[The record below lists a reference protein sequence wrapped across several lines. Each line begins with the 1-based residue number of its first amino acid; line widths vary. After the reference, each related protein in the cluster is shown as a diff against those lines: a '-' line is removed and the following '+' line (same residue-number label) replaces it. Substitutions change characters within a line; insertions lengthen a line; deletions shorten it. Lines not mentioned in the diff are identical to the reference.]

1 MYLFKCVCMSARVCA
16 DIHVLR
22 AAEAVARLPGSEEQ
36 LLAVLEEQ
44 EEKNGRRR
52 REARMEQERAQVP
65 VGRKPGL
72 QLQPAS
78 VRCPFGG
85 L

>member
-1 MYLFKCVCMSARVCA
+1 MSVFSELLKLWPDFKA
-16 DIHVLR
+16 LR
-22 AAEAVARLPGSEEQ
+22 SSVREEK
-36 LLAVLEEQ
+36 LLSVLEEQ
-44 EEKNGRRR
+44 EEKHRRRR